1 MNAIARM
8 TSGRRLETLA
18 VETSRSAPS
27 GPAGRP
33 SWARRRHRTRGD
45 ARNGFGGALAGALC
59 DPGGALREVDA
70 VVAEIEA
77 AGRRM
82 GEGPCSPG
90 DGGRSGTAADL
101 LELLSDPEAA
111 VFVCEAYRQ
120 CFVALGELVAGGVS
134 EPSPALRKIEVVVG
148 AFESLDRFNR
158 RTAEVLSDGE

>member
-1 MNAIARM
+1 MGETTAQDAR
-8 TSGRRLETLA
+8 RRQERVRRGARL
-18 VETSRSAPS
+18 V
-27 GPAGRP
+27 GPAG
-33 SWARRRHRTRGD
+33 AAEAAGAVACYRG
-45 ARNGFGGALAGALC
+45 AIERLGPALAGALC

-90 DGGRSGTAADL
+90 DGGGSGTAADL

-148 AFESLDRFNR
+148 AFESFDRFNR